1 MFPEFAYRHPRCCGG
16 DITPPRIATR
26 DVTQPQQSAG
36 GFSPPVDALR
46 RDPPRRGLRG
56 GKCGRCLAMAEGER
70 PRPLLRLVQ
79 EGRLDLLR
87 DELRPDDALSSAVRS
102 QRYGRSGDTL
112 LHHAARYGHQDVL
125 AYLVEALGMDVEV
138 FNSDY
143 KRPLHEAASMGHREC
158 VCFLLE
164 RGASVDCLKKA
175 DWTPLMM
182 ACTRQNLE
190 VIKALVEH
198 GANPLL
204 KNKDGWNCFHIAS
217 REGHPQVLRYLLDVS
232 PGSWDTEST
241 IKRTPLHTAAMHGCF
256 DVVELLLER
265 CHYKP
270 DSRDKCGVTPFMDAV
285 QNGHVNIARLLLEKH
300 QKGIAK
306 EGKFPLEMS
315 KIFAE
320 YGHQDSAYGEDLTLG
335 QGYVPVAGEGGWRDK
350 AVTGGDRTCPALQ
363 GQLRQSQDQHS
374 EVPGLSVEALVA
386 ALRACPTALD
396 ALGAQPLHRAAVTAQ
411 DEAIRFLVSEL
422 GVNVNERATALQLTA
437 LHYAAKEGHAHTIQT
452 LLSLGADVHAKDGK
466 SRSALHAACAGQQA
480 ATARI
485 LLRAGLQDTPDG
497 TGTLARQLA
506 RKPDVIQVFQETNV
520 ST

>member
-1 MFPEFAYRHPRCCGG
+1 
-16 DITPPRIATR
+16 
-26 DVTQPQQSAG
+26 
-36 GFSPPVDALR
+36 
-46 RDPPRRGLRG
+46 
-56 GKCGRCLAMAEGER
+56 EGER

-79 EGRLDLLR
+79 EGRLDLLK
-87 DELRPDDALSSAVRS
+87 DELRPDNTLGPAVWS
-102 QRYGRSGDTL
+102 QRYGRLGDTL
-112 LHHAARYGHQDVL
+112 LHHAARFGHRDVL

-143 KRPLHEAASMGHREC
+143 KRPLHEAASMGHGDC
-158 VCFLLE
+158 VSYLLE

-190 VIKALVEH
+190 VITALVEH

-217 REGHPQVLRYLLDVS
+217 REGHPQVLRYLLAVS

-256 DVVELLLER
+256 DAVELLLER
-265 CHYKP
+265 CQYKP
-270 DSRDKCGVTPFMDAV
+270 DSRDRCGVTPFMDAI

-300 QKGIAK
+300 Q
-306 EGKFPLEMS
+306 
-315 KIFAE
+315 
-320 YGHQDSAYGEDLTLG
+320 
-335 QGYVPVAGEGGWRDK
+335 
-350 AVTGGDRTCPALQ
+350 
-363 GQLRQSQDQHS
+363 
-374 EVPGLSVEALVA
+374 
-386 ALRACPTALD
+386 ACPTAVD

-411 DEAIRFLVSEL
+411 DEAIQFLVSEL
-422 GVNVNERATALQLTA
+422 GVDVNERATALQLPA
-437 LHYAAKEGHAHTIQT
+437 LHYAAKEGHACTIQT
-452 LLSLGADVHAKDGK
+452 LLSLGADIHAKDEK

-480 ATARI
+480 AAARI
-485 LLRAGLQDTPDG
+485 LLRAGLQDAPDG

-506 RKPDVIQVFQETNV
+506 RKPDVIQVFQETNG